1 VTGAAEILAAS
12 RFNGDGIVPAD
23 SAEDEATHRAIEDI
37 IAAMGSK
44 PDRSGKPGVDQ
55 ASIDRFFGEAAAT
68 VARLGQA
75 DQDAA

>member
-1 VTGAAEILAAS
+1 
-12 RFNGDGIVPAD
+12 
-23 SAEDEATHRAIEDI
+23 
-37 IAAMGSK
+37 MGSK

-68 VARLGQA
+68 VAWLGQA